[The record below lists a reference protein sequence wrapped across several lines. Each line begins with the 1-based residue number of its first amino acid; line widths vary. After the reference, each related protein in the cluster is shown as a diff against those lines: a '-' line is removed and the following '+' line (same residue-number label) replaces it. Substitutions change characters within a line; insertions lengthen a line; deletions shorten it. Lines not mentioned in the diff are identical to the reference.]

1 MSAVHTD
8 NGAMSPAD
16 RNNGLMMNDP
26 LVHDVQEDRTILR
39 HEIATRLTNVERR
52 LMERFSGRQEVI
64 VCVGN
69 IGAGKSSLVKFLA
82 FNTGLNALFE
92 LPDEGF
98 EDHLVRNEALYPPLS
113 TAKDAAKR
121 TLGRYYGAINDFI
134 ACQARADEGSPE
146 WKTAKRHLENAALDI
161 QHAYLDLR
169 KMQLQAVPYLVQSTV
184 VDGSALAD
192 RYAFCE
198 VLHRDMDVP
207 YLTEEALGVIDRRLD
222 DEFRPLVQPSLL
234 VLLEAPRDYIYQNIR
249 ERQRSE
255 EKEAPRETH
264 DTGGE
269 LPEGLTRLVTALQTR
284 YANFVPVLRETGW
297 YTGPV
302 LRVDVSRIDF
312 VCNVRHLIAVYEGI
326 EKLLDG

>member
-1 MSAVHTD
+1 MNLSRPSLKPD
-8 NGAMSPAD
+8 LPNKM
-16 RNNGLMMNDP
+16 NNDSMIL
-26 LVHDVQEDRTILR
+26 DVQEDPTIRR
-39 HEIATRLTNVERR
+39 HEIATRLTSVERR
-52 LMERFSGRQEVI
+52 LMNRFSNQQEVI

-82 FNTGLNALFE
+82 YNTGMNALFE

-98 EDHLVRNEALYPPLS
+98 EDHLVQNEALYPLLA

-134 ACQARADEGSPE
+134 ACQASEVEGSPAMA
-146 WKTAKRHLENAALDI
+146 TARRHLENAALDI

-169 KMQLQAVPYLVQSTV
+169 KMQLQAVPHLTNSTC

-207 YLTEEALGVIDRRLD
+207 YLTEDALAIIDRRLD
-222 DEFRPLVQPSLL
+222 EEFRELTSPSLL
-234 VLLEAPRDYIYQNIR
+234 ILLDGPRDYIFQNIR
-249 ERQRSE
+249 ERQREE
-255 EKEAPRETH
+255 EKRAPDAES
-264 DTGGE
+264 E
-269 LPEGLTRLVTALQTR
+269 IPEGLTRLVQALQYR
-284 YANFVPVLRETGW
+284 YENFVPVLRESGW
-297 YTGPV
+297 YKGPV

-312 VCNVRHLIAVYEGI
+312 VSNVRHLIAVYEGI
-326 EKLLDG
+326 EKMLE

>member
-1 MSAVHTD
+1 
-8 NGAMSPAD
+8 
-16 RNNGLMMNDP
+16 
-26 LVHDVQEDRTILR
+26 
-39 HEIATRLTNVERR
+39 
-52 LMERFSGRQEVI
+52 MERFSDRQDVI

-82 FNTGLNALFE
+82 FNTGMNALFE

-134 ACQARADEGSPE
+134 ACQSREAEGSPA

-207 YLTEEALGVIDRRLD
+207 YLTEEALGIIDARLEE
-222 DEFRPLVQPSLL
+222 EFRDLVQPSLL
-234 VLLEAPRDYIYQNIR
+234 VLLEGPSDYIFQNIR
-249 ERQRSE
+249 ERQRAE
-255 EKEAPRETH
+255 EKESAGDAGTS
-264 DTGGE
+264 DAE

-284 YANFVPVLRETGW
+284 YREMIPVLRETGW
-297 YTGPV
+297 HTGPV
-302 LRVDVSRIDF
+302 LRVDVSKIDF
-312 VCNVRHLIAVYEGI
+312 VSNVRHLIAVYEGI
-326 EKLLDG
+326 EKLLDS

>member
-1 MSAVHTD
+1 MS
-8 NGAMSPAD
+8 
-16 RNNGLMMNDP
+16 NDP
-26 LVHDVQEDRTILR
+26 KILNVEEDSSIRR

-52 LMERFSGRQEVI
+52 LMERFNSRQDVV

-82 FNTGLNALFE
+82 FNTGMNALFE

-98 EDHLVRNEALYPPLS
+98 EDHLVQNESLYPPLS

-134 ACQARADEGSPE
+134 ACQAHEAEGSPA
-146 WKTAKRHLENAALDI
+146 WATAKRHLENAALDI

-169 KMQLQAVPYLVQSTV
+169 KMQLQAVPYLVNSTV

-192 RYAFCE
+192 RFAFCE

-207 YLTEEALGVIDRRLD
+207 YLTEQALGVIDARLEE
-222 DEFRPLVQPSLL
+222 EFRPLQQPSLL
-234 VLLEAPRDYIYQNIR
+234 VLLEGPGDCIFRNIR
-249 ERQRSE
+249 ERQRAE
-255 EKEAPRETH
+255 EKETAKEVG
-264 DTGGE
+264 DGGDD
-269 LPEGLTRLVTALQTR
+269 LPEGLTRLVTALQER
-284 YANFVPVLRETGW
+284 YAQFIPVLRDTGW

-302 LRVDVSRIDF
+302 LRVDVSKIDF
-312 VCNVRHLIAVYEGI
+312 VSNVRHLIAVYEGI
-326 EKLLDG
+326 EQLLNEKSPA